1 MADKEYNDIN
11 LILRNLPSIDS
22 MINEQF
28 IIESIEILGREKT
41 LDSIREILDHL
52 RKDIKN
58 NEFDYKTQNIID
70 YIKQNLENKIKIYN
84 NNSLLKTI
92 NASGVVIHT
101 NLGRSP
107 ISSEVIDSSI
117 DTIRNYSNLEYNIDT
132 GMRGSRHAYLRD
144 LLIELT
150 GAEDALIVN
159 NNAAAVLLILSTFA
173 KNKEVV
179 VSRGE
184 LVEIGGSFRIP
195 DVMAQGQARL
205 VEVGTTNK
213 THAFDY
219 ENAINDNTAILMKIH
234 TSNFK
239 ITGFTKSLDIKD
251 LRQIADKHKII
262 VADDLGSGVLFDLTS
277 IGLPYEPTVQDSLKQ
292 GADIVCFS
300 GDKLLGGPQ
309 AGIIVGKKQ
318 FIDEMKKNQMLR
330 ALRVDKIIISFLYNT
345 LKLYKNESHLD
356 KIPVLNMLAQKP
368 DYILEKANVFVRQ
381 LKIDSK
387 AAIVSII
394 ESKSQ
399 VGGGTMPTVLLD
411 SYSVSIRPLSISA
424 SRLENELRTGQNHII
439 SRIQQ
444 DSLLLDLRTVFEDQ
458 IRTVTENINEIFN
471 AEVENE

>member
-1 MADKEYNDIN
+1 MADKEYVDIN
-11 LILRNLPSIDS
+11 MILRNLPSVDS
-22 MINEQF
+22 LINERF
-28 IIESIEILGREKT
+28 IIESTAIIGREKT
-41 LDSIREILDHL
+41 VDHIREILDLL
-52 RKDIKN
+52 RKEIRNNGFENKSLNILDHIKN
-58 NEFDYKTQNIID
+58 E
-70 YIKQNLENKIKIYN
+70 LEKRIKIYK

-107 ISSEVIDSSI
+107 ISAEVIDSSV

-132 GMRGSRHAYLRD
+132 GMRGSRHTYLKD

-173 KNKEVV
+173 RNKEVV

-195 DVMAQGQARL
+195 DVMAQGQAKL

-219 ENAINDNTAILMKIH
+219 ENAVNDNTAILMKIH

-239 ITGFTKSLDIKD
+239 ITGFTKSLQIKD
-251 LRQIADKHKII
+251 LREIADRHDLI

-277 IGLPYEPTVQDSLKQ
+277 IGLPYEPTVQDSLRQ

-309 AGIIVGKKQ
+309 AGIIVGKKK

-356 KIPVLNMLAQKP
+356 KIPILNMLAQKP
-368 DYILEKANVFVRQ
+368 EYIQEKASILFEQ
-381 LKIDSK
+381 LKVNQN
-387 AAIVSII
+387 AAQISII
-394 ESKSQ
+394 QSKSQ

-411 SYSVSIRPLSISA
+411 SYSIGIRPLSMSV
-424 SRLENELRTGQNHII
+424 SSLEESLRTGEHHII

-444 DSLLLDLRTVFEDQ
+444 DTLLLDLRTVFEDQ
-458 IRTVTENINEIFN
+458 ILTISESINKIFR

>member
-41 LDSIREILDHL
+41 LDSIREILDQL

-58 NEFDYKTQNIID
+58 SEFDYKTQNIID

-132 GMRGSRHAYLRD
+132 GMRGSRHTYLRD

-381 LKIDSK
+381 LKIDPK